1 VNARPRTTSTAKEL
15 FRQALWLAEQ
25 LEMRPLV
32 ARYRLGL
39 GRLHGRVGQLAAARA
54 ELEAA
59 LLLFRSMGM
68 DTPAR
73 WAEAE
78 LAGCGVS

>member
-1 VNARPRTTSTAKEL
+1 
-15 FRQALWLAEQ
+15 
-25 LEMRPLV
+25 
-32 ARYRLGL
+32 
-39 GRLHGRVGQLAAARA
+39 LAAARA

>member
-1 VNARPRTTSTAKEL
+1 
-15 FRQALWLAEQ
+15 
-25 LEMRPLV
+25 
-32 ARYRLGL
+32 
-39 GRLHGRVGQLAAARA
+39 LAAARA
-54 ELEAA
+54 E